1 MAVSYISD
9 VPNTLA
15 ILEDDYLSQFI
26 IINAENKCKNS
37 VVQLTAEEQL
47 KKLNKGLEY
56 VDQLICDQTYDNHE
70 ELFNQVTW
78 TENLES
84 IINEISSQ
92 IQNLQSSIELLKCKI
107 VDLFVKVQTQVIILN
122 RLHAICDLLRKIIR
136 TQSLTLQAQDKENDI
151 SSHSMLEIKE
161 LIEDKELKE
170 ITFLSKDL
178 IKLSNFYEKKSMS
191 GLK

>member
-1 MAVSYISD
+1 MALPNISD
-9 VPNTLA
+9 LPNTLT
-15 ILEDDYLSQFI
+15 ILEDDYLSQFVTT
-26 IINAENKCKNS
+26 NTENKCKNN

-47 KKLNKGLEY
+47 KKLSQGLEY

-107 VDLFVKVQTQVIILN
+107 VDLFVKVQTQVVILN
-122 RLHAICDLLRKIIR
+122 RLHAICDLLRKIMR
-136 TQSLTLQAQDKENDI
+136 TQSLTLQTLDKENVM

-161 LIEDKELKE
+161 LIEDKDLKE

-178 IKLSNFYEKKSMS
+178 IKLSNFCEKKNFI

>member
-1 MAVSYISD
+1 MTKFKYIICFFF
-9 VPNTLA
+9 L
-15 ILEDDYLSQFI
+15 DYLSQFVTT
-26 IINAENKCKNS
+26 NTENKCKNN

-47 KKLNKGLEY
+47 KKLSQGLEY

-107 VDLFVKVQTQVIILN
+107 VDLFVKVQTQVVILN
-122 RLHAICDLLRKIIR
+122 RLHAICDLLRKIMR
-136 TQSLTLQAQDKENDI
+136 TQSLTLQTLDKENVM
-151 SSHSMLEIKE
+151 SPHSMLEIKE
-161 LIEDKELKE
+161 LIEDKDLKE

-178 IKLSNFYEKKSMS
+178 IKLSNFCEKKKFV

>member
-1 MAVSYISD
+1 MAIPNISD
-9 VPNTLA
+9 VPNTLK
-15 ILEDDYLSQFI
+15 ILEDDYLSHFVS
-26 IINAENKCKNS
+26 INTENKSKNN

-47 KKLNKGLEY
+47 KKLNRGLEY

-92 IQNLQSSIELLKCKI
+92 IQKLQSSIELLKCKI
-107 VDLFVKVQTQVIILN
+107 IDLFVKVQTQVIILN
-122 RLHAICDLLRKIIR
+122 RLHAICDLLRKIMR
-136 TQSLTLQAQDKENDI
+136 TQSLTLQILDKENVM

-161 LIEDKELKE
+161 LIEDKDLKE

-178 IKLSNFYEKKSMS
+178 IKLSNFFEKKK
-191 GLK
+191 LLD

>member
-1 MAVSYISD
+1 MALSNISD
-9 VPNTLA
+9 LPNTLT
-15 ILEDDYLSQFI
+15 ILEDDYLSQFVTT
-26 IINAENKCKNS
+26 NTENKCKNN

-47 KKLNKGLEY
+47 KKLSQGLEY

-107 VDLFVKVQTQVIILN
+107 VDLFVKVQTQVVILN
-122 RLHAICDLLRKIIR
+122 RLHASCDLLRKIMR
-136 TQSLTLQAQDKENDI
+136 TQSLTLQTLDKENVM
-151 SSHSMLEIKE
+151 SPHSMLEISMYKCN
-161 LIEDKELKE
+161 LFNTFFSVLYLK
-170 ITFLSKDL
+170 LL
-178 IKLSNFYEKKSMS
+178 
-191 GLK
+191 

>member
-1 MAVSYISD
+1 MDLPNISD
-9 VPNTLA
+9 IPNTLT
-15 ILEDDYLSQFI
+15 ILEDDYLSQFVT
-26 IINAENKCKNS
+26 INTENKCKND

-78 TENLES
+78 TENLEA

-122 RLHAICDLLRKIIR
+122 RLHAICDLLRKIMR
-136 TQSLTLQAQDKENDI
+136 TQSLTLQALDKENVM

-161 LIEDKELKE
+161 LIEDKDLKE

-178 IKLSNFYEKKSMS
+178 IKLSNFYEKKSVI